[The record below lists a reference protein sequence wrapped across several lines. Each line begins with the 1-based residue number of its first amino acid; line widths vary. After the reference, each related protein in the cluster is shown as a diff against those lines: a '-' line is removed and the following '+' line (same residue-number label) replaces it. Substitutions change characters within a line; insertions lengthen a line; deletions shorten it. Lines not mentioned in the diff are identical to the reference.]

1 MSRSGYESVHLVTGY
16 PYFRGRKVVEHV
28 VRAEPRALVYVVVAP
43 EKASE
48 AKEARSRLA
57 PTERD
62 RVVML
67 DGDVASIDMGLSGSE
82 YRTLAG
88 EVDRIHHAAQVTYL
102 GADRR
107 VAEVANV
114 ATTREVLELGH
125 ACENLDSIVVY
136 SSAIVS
142 GTRTG
147 VVLEDELNVGQAFRS
162 SVEETLALAERMVRL
177 AMRDLPIVV
186 VRPSQIIGDSATGE
200 VERFDGLYLLILLIV
215 SSPQEFPLILPT
227 RGDVPLHV
235 VPIDY
240 VVRAAHYIG
249 RQPGALGRTF
259 HLVDPKPLS
268 VRQVFEL
275 VAERGGRILEPG
287 SVSTQLVRAL
297 FSAAGVGLVP
307 KSPLALLDL
316 IATEVRYG
324 TQHSQELLLDGGI
337 ECPPFE
343 SYVDQMIDYVKRK
356 VEERSHRAQSAPASG
371 TEDRDAT

>member
-1 MSRSGYESVHLVTGY
+1 MSRSGYEAVHLVTGY
-16 PYFRGRKVVEHV
+16 PYFRGRKVVEHL
-28 VRAEPRALVYVVVAP
+28 VRAESGALVYAVVAP
-43 EKASE
+43 EKAKE
-48 AKEARSRLA
+48 AEEARSRLA

-82 YRTLAG
+82 YRTLAH

-107 VAEVANV
+107 IAAVANV
-114 ATTREVLELGH
+114 STTREVLELGR
-125 ACENLDSIVVY
+125 ACESLDALLMY
-136 SSAIVS
+136 SSAMVS

-147 VVLEDELNVGQAFRS
+147 VVLEDELNVGQSFRS
-162 SVEETLALAERMVRL
+162 SVEETLALGERMARL
-177 AMRDLPIVV
+177 AMADLPVV
-186 VRPSQIIGDSATGE
+186 IVRPSQIIGDSVTGE

-240 VVRAAHYIG
+240 VVRAAHHIS
-249 RQPGALGRTF
+249 RQPEAIGRTF
-259 HLVDPKPLS
+259 HLVDPRPLS
-268 VRQVFEL
+268 VRQMFDL
-275 VAERGGRILEPG
+275 VAERGGRMLERG
-287 SVSTQLVRAL
+287 SIPTQLVRAL
-297 FSAAGVGLVP
+297 LATAGVGLVP

-324 TQHSQELLLDGGI
+324 THHSQEILLESGI
-337 ECPPFE
+337 ECPAFE
-343 SYVDQMIDYVKRK
+343 TYVDQMIEYVKLR
-356 VEERSHRAQSAPASG
+356 VEERTQGSEPARARDS
-371 TEDRDAT
+371 EDEDAT